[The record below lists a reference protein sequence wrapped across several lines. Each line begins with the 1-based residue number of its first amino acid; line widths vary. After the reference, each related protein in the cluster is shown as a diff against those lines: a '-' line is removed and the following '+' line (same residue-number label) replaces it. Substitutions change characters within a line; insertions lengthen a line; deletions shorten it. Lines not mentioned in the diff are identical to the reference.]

1 MLDTTLCYIVHNGK
15 FLMLH
20 RIKKAVDVNKDKW
33 VGIGGKFLPG
43 ETPEECARREIM
55 EETGLTVDRMDYRGT
70 VDFRCPGWPE
80 ERMHLFWIEKF
91 SGTLKDCDEGVL
103 EWIDQDQIDA
113 LPQWEG
119 DRIFFRLLME
129 KAPFFHLNLDYEGDT
144 LISAVLNG
152 KKIK

>member
-1 MLDTTLCYIVHNGK
+1 MLDTTLCYIVRDGK

-20 RIKKAVDVNKDKW
+20 RIKKKVDVNKDKW

-43 ETPEECARREIM
+43 ETPEECARREIL
-55 EETGLTVDRMDYRGT
+55 EETGLSVGAMDYRGT

-80 ERMHLFWIEKF
+80 ERMHLFWIEEF
-91 SGTLKDCDEGVL
+91 SGTLKDCNEGVL
-103 EWIDQDQIDA
+103 EWIDQDQMDA

-129 KAPFFHLNLDYEGDT
+129 KAPFFHLKLDYEGDT

-152 KKIK
+152 NKIK

>member
-1 MLDTTLCYIVHNGK
+1 MLDTTLCYIVRDGK

-43 ETPEECARREIM
+43 ETPEACARREIL
-55 EETGLTVDRMDYRGT
+55 EETGLSVGAIDYRGT

-80 ERMHLFWIEKF
+80 ERMHLFWIEDF

-103 EWIDQDQIDA
+103 EWIDQDQMDA

-129 KAPFFHLNLDYEGDT
+129 KAPFFHLALDYEGDT
-144 LISAVLNG
+144 LVSAVLNG
-152 KKIK
+152 TKIK

>member
-1 MLDTTLCYIVHNGK
+1 MLDTTLCYIVREGK

-20 RIKKAVDVNKDKW
+20 RIKKQVDVNKDKW

-43 ETPEECARREIM
+43 ETPEACARREIL
-55 EETGLTVDRMDYRGT
+55 EETGLSVGAIDYRGT

-80 ERMHLFWIEKF
+80 ERMHLFWIEDF

-103 EWIDQDQIDA
+103 EWIDQDQMDA

-129 KAPFFHLNLDYEGDT
+129 KAPFFHLALDYEGDT
-144 LISAVLNG
+144 LVSAVLNG
-152 KKIK
+152 TKIK